1 MVLLLVSKATVDT
14 VTTIGFLHPG
24 KMGASLAACAGGA
37 AERLWASAG
46 RSPAT
51 AARAAV
57 AGLVDAGD
65 LASLCRR
72 SDVVVSICP
81 PSSAEGVAAQV
92 AATGFGGVYID
103 ANAISPATAAR
114 VGARFG
120 DRYVDGGVIGPPA
133 ERPGITRLYLA
144 GPQAAGLAPLW
155 AGSALDVRPLTD
167 SAEGA
172 PASTL
177 KMAYAAW
184 TKGSNA
190 LLLAVNALAS
200 QAGALEALRAEW
212 ELSQP
217 GLRERSDRV
226 AAGSGPKAW
235 RFEGEM
241 AEIATTMATAGLP
254 EGFHRGAEDLYR
266 RLAGFKDH
274 PGPTLAEILAVLAG
288 EPGAGPAAS
297 GGAG

>member
-1 MVLLLVSKATVDT
+1 M
-14 VTTIGFLHPG
+14 TTIGFLHPG
-24 KMGASLAACAGGA
+24 KMGASLAACADGA

-51 AARAAV
+51 AARAAA
-57 AGLVDAGD
+57 AGLVDAGS
-65 LASLCRR
+65 LAALCRR
-72 SDVVVSICP
+72 SDVIVSICP
-81 PSSAEGVAAQV
+81 PSAADSVAAEV
-92 AATGFGGVYID
+92 AASGFGGVYID
-103 ANAISPATAAR
+103 ANAVSPATAGR
-114 VGARFG
+114 VGAHFG

-133 ERPGITRLYLA
+133 ERPGTTRLYLA

-155 AGSALDVRPLTD
+155 AGSALDVRPLAAT
-167 SAEGA
+167 AEGA

-200 QAGALEALRAEW
+200 QAGALDALRAEW

-241 AEIATTMATAGLP
+241 AEIAATMAAAGLP
-254 EGFHRGAEDLYR
+254 EGFHRGAEELYH

-274 PGPTLAEILAVLAG
+274 PAPTLAEILAALATDWPA
-288 EPGAGPAAS
+288 PGSATRL
-297 GGAG
+297 

>member
-1 MVLLLVSKATVDT
+1 M
-14 VTTIGFLHPG
+14 TTIGFLHPG
-24 KMGASLAACAGGA
+24 KMGASLASCAVGA
-37 AERLWASAG
+37 AECLWVSAG

-51 AARAAV
+51 AARAAAV
-57 AGLVDAGD
+57 VGLADAGD
-65 LASLCRR
+65 LPTLCRR
-72 SDVVVSICP
+72 SHVIVSICP
-81 PSSAEGVAAQV
+81 PSAADEVAERV
-92 AATGFGGVYID
+92 AATGFDGVYVD
-103 ANAISPATAAR
+103 ANAVSPATAAR

-133 ERPGITRLYLA
+133 ERPGTTRLYLA

-155 AGSALDVRPLTD
+155 AGSALDVRVLAAT
-167 SAEGA
+167 AEGA

-190 LLLAVNALAS
+190 LLLAVNALAD
-200 QAGALEALRAEW
+200 QAGALDALRAEW

-241 AEIATTMATAGLP
+241 AEIAATMAAAGLP
-254 EGFHRGAEDLYR
+254 DGFHRGAEELYR

-274 PGPTLAEILAVLAG
+274 PGPALVEILAVLAS
-288 EPGAGPAAS
+288 GPAAS
-297 GGAG
+297 GDGG

>member
-1 MVLLLVSKATVDT
+1 
-14 VTTIGFLHPG
+14 
-24 KMGASLAACAGGA
+24 MGL
-37 AERLWASAG
+37 G
-46 RSPAT
+46 RPLPAT
-51 AARAAV
+51 AARAAT
-57 AGLVDAGD
+57 AGLTDAGD
-65 LASLCRR
+65 LVALCRR
-72 SDVVVSICP
+72 SDIVVSICP
-81 PSSAEGVAAQV
+81 PAAALDVARQV
-92 AATGFGGVYID
+92 AEAGFGGVYVD

-114 VGARFG
+114 VGAAFG
-120 DRYVDGGVIGPPA
+120 ERYVDGGVIGPPA
-133 ERPGITRLYLA
+133 ERPGTTRLYLA

-155 AGSALDVRPLTD
+155 AGSALDVRWLAE

-200 QAGALEALRAEW
+200 RAGALDALRTEW

-241 AEIATTMATAGLP
+241 AEIAATMAAAGLP
-254 EGFHRGAEDLYR
+254 DGFHRGAEALLR
-266 RLAGFKDH
+266 PPGRPQGP
-274 PGPTLAEILAVLAG
+274 PGPHAG
-288 EPGAGPAAS
+288 RGPGRVGRHRPHHRRPAA
-297 GGAG
+297 G

>member
-1 MVLLLVSKATVDT
+1 M
-14 VTTIGFLHPG
+14 TTIGFLHPG
-24 KMGASLAACAGGA
+24 KMGASLAACAVGA
-37 AERLWASAG
+37 AERLWVSAG

-51 AARAAV
+51 VARASAV

-65 LASLCRR
+65 LPTLCHR
-72 SDVVVSICP
+72 SQVVVSICP
-81 PSSAEGVAAQV
+81 PSAADEVAERV
-92 AATGFGGVYID
+92 AATGFDGVYVD
-103 ANAISPATAAR
+103 ANAVSPATAAR

-120 DRYVDGGVIGPPA
+120 ERYVDGSVIGPPA
-133 ERPGITRLYLA
+133 GRPGTTRLYLA

-155 AGSALDVRPLTD
+155 AGSALDVRPLAAT
-167 SAEGA
+167 AEGA

-200 QAGALEALRAEW
+200 QAGALDALRAEW

-241 AEIATTMATAGLP
+241 AEIAATMAAAGLP
-254 EGFHRGAEDLYR
+254 EGFHRGAEELYR
-266 RLAGFKDH
+266 RMAGFKDH
-274 PGPTLAEILAVLAG
+274 PDPTLAEVLAVLAADWPT
-288 EPGAGPAAS
+288 PGTATRL
-297 GGAG
+297 

>member
-1 MVLLLVSKATVDT
+1 M
-14 VTTIGFLHPG
+14 TTIGFLHPG
-24 KMGASLAACAGGA
+24 KMGASLAACANGA
-37 AERLWASAG
+37 AERLWVSAG

-51 AARAAV
+51 ASRAA
-57 AGLVDAGD
+57 AAQLVDAGE
-65 LASLCRR
+65 LATLCHR
-72 SDVVVSICP
+72 SDVIVSICP
-81 PSSAEGVAAQV
+81 PSAAEAVAAEV
-92 AATGFGGVYID
+92 AATGFDGVYLD
-103 ANAISPATAAR
+103 ANAVSPATAAR
-114 VGARFG
+114 VAACFG
-120 DRYVDGGVIGPPA
+120 ERYVDGGVIGPPA
-133 ERPGITRLYLA
+133 EQPGTTRLYLA

-155 AGSALDVRPLTD
+155 AGSALDVRTLAGT
-167 SAEGA
+167 AEGA

-200 QAGALEALRAEW
+200 QAGALDALREEW
-212 ELSQP
+212 ALSQP

-241 AEIATTMATAGLP
+241 AEIAATMAAAGLP
-254 EGFHRGAEDLYR
+254 DGFHRGAEELYR

-274 PGPTLAEILAVLAG
+274 PGPALTEILAWLAERRP
-288 EPGAGPAAS
+288 EPAPGPAAS
-297 GGAG
+297 GDAG

>member
-1 MVLLLVSKATVDT
+1 M
-14 VTTIGFLHPG
+14 TTIGFLHPG

-51 AARAAV
+51 AARAAE
-57 AGLVDAGD
+57 AGLVDAGSV
-65 LASLCRR
+65 ASLCRR
-72 SDVVVSICP
+72 SDVIVSICP
-81 PSSAEGVAAQV
+81 PSAADGVAAEV
-92 AATGFGGVYID
+92 AASGFGGVYID
-103 ANAISPATAAR
+103 ANAVSPATAAR
-114 VGARFG
+114 VGAHFG

-133 ERPGITRLYLA
+133 VQPGTTRLYLA

-155 AGSALDVRPLTD
+155 AGSALDVRPLAAT
-167 SAEGA
+167 AEGA

-200 QAGALEALRAEW
+200 QAGALDALRAEW

-241 AEIATTMATAGLP
+241 AEIAATMAGAGLP
-254 EGFHRGAEDLYR
+254 EGFHRGAEELYH

-274 PGPTLAEILAVLAG
+274 PGPTLADILAALATDWPA
-288 EPGAGPAAS
+288 PGSATRL
-297 GGAG
+297 